1 MILRLEQR
9 DEHQADRAGAQYA
22 CGIAH
27 MHVQLFQRAAAA
39 RERLGH
45 AHQLRLGFRRYL
57 IAVLLGQYDVIGQ
70 AAIREHAA

>member
-1 MILRLEQR
+1 
-9 DEHQADRAGAQYA
+9 
-22 CGIAH
+22 